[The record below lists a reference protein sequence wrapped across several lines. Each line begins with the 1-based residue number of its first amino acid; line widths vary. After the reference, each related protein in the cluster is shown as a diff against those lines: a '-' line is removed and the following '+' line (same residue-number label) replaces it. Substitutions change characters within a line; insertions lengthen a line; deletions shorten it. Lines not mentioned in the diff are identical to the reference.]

1 MPSSRGS
8 FDRGAVPAVATTRWP
23 ACLRQGRRSTA
34 SRPAAAARAPFLGIL
49 GALLLCAAAA
59 TTVWA
64 QTDPL
69 GEYQLKAAFLLNFAK
84 FIEWPANPARD
95 EKTPVAVCIFR
106 FDPYGGAL
114 DEIVRGKKINNRDV
128 VVRRVSELPD
138 LKACQMI
145 FLSSREDHMLPEA
158 LNSLQGSNALVV
170 GESDG
175 FAERGGAIQFYLE
188 NNRLRFAV
196 NVDALQRAQL
206 NVSSKLLALAR
217 IVHDADRPKGR

>member
-1 MPSSRGS
+1 MP
-8 FDRGAVPAVATTRWP
+8 AAATTQWP
-23 ACLRQGRRSTA
+23 ACRRQERRRTA
-34 SRPAAAARAPFLGIL
+34 SRPAAARAPFLGIL
-49 GALLLCAAAA
+49 GALLLSAAAA

-69 GEYQLKAAFLLNFAK
+69 GEYQIKAAFLLNFAK
-84 FIEWPANPARD
+84 FIEWPANHVLD
-95 EKTPVAVCIFR
+95 EKTPVVVCIFR
-106 FDPYGGAL
+106 FDPYGGVL

-138 LKACQMI
+138 LKACQVV
-145 FLSSREDHMLPEA
+145 FLSSREDHLLPEA
-158 LNSLQGSNALVV
+158 LTYLQGSSALVV

-175 FAERGGAIQFYLE
+175 FAERGGGIQFYLE

>member
-1 MPSSRGS
+1 MP
-8 FDRGAVPAVATTRWP
+8 ALATTRW
-23 ACLRQGRRSTA
+23 AAWRRQRRRRSA
-34 SRPAAAARAPFLGIL
+34 SRLGAPGRGPLLGIL
-49 GALLLCAAAA
+49 GALLLCAAGAA
-59 TTVWA
+59 TAWPQA
-64 QTDPL
+64 DPL

-114 DEIVRGKKINNRDV
+114 DEMVRGKQINNREV
-128 VVRRVSELPD
+128 AVRRVNEFSD
-138 LKACQMI
+138 LKGCQMV
-145 FLSSREDHMLPEA
+145 FLSSREDHLLPEA
-158 LNSLQGSNALVV
+158 LTSLQGSSALVV

-175 FAERGGAIQFYLE
+175 FAERGGGIQFYLE

-217 IVHDADRPKGR
+217 IVHDADRSRGR